1 MENYGY
7 LHREGPATWKRV
19 VGTAAAVFLGM
30 VLLVAAWAKAIDP
43 ESFIEQIRFEGL
55 DFLGLAAMVAYTAIV
70 IEVALGMALGLGIRR
85 WRVLAPTVA
94 LVLFFLFLTGR
105 AYWRFEQGLISEAE
119 SCGCFG
125 NLLARTPA
133 QAFWQDLFLLG
144 VPLVLSFVGLS
155 KGERRSPRIRLALV
169 GVTAVAAL
177 ILALKAPELPLD
189 DLATRLRPG
198 IEVGE
203 LCAGRPDSPEWIC
216 LDTLIAD
223 LDRGRH
229 WVVITG
235 LEEESFLAAV
245 PRLNETALAGEETR
259 LWVVSSAAPETIAN
273 FSWTQAPAFDVREA
287 PKAMLRPLHRK
298 LPRSFLVEDG
308 VVMETW
314 SGLPPE
320 AI

>member
-7 LHREGPATWKRV
+7 LHHEGPATWKQV
-19 VGTAAAVFLGM
+19 VGIAAAVFLGM
-30 VLLVAAWAKAIDP
+30 VLLVAAWSKAIDP
-43 ESFIEQIRFEGL
+43 ESFVEQIRFEGL
-55 DFLGLAAMVAYTAIV
+55 DFFGLAAMVAYIAIV

-85 WRVLAPTVA
+85 WWVLAPTIA
-94 LVLFFLFLTGR
+94 LVLFFLCLTGR
-105 AYWRFEQGLISEAE
+105 AYWRFEQGLITEADN
-119 SCGCFG
+119 CGCFG

-144 VPLVLSFVGLS
+144 VPLLLSFVGLK
-155 KGERRSPRIRLALV
+155 KGERRVPRFRLALV
-169 GVTAVAAL
+169 GITTVAAL
-177 ILALKAPELPLD
+177 ILALEAPELPLD

-198 IEVGE
+198 VEVGE
-203 LCAGRPDSPEWIC
+203 LCAGRPDSAEWIC
-216 LDTLIAD
+216 LDTLIAN

-229 WVVITG
+229 WVVVSG

-245 PRLNETALAGEETR
+245 PQLNETTLAGKETQ
-259 LWVVSSAAPETIAN
+259 LWVVSSAAPETLAN
-273 FSWTQAPAFDVREA
+273 FMWTQAPAFDVREA
-287 PKAMLRPLHRK
+287 PEAMLRPLHRQ

>member
-1 MENYGY
+1 MSDYGY
-7 LHREGPATWKRV
+7 LHHEGPATWKQV
-19 VGTAAAVFLGM
+19 VGTGAAVVLGI
-30 VLLVAAWAKAIDP
+30 VFLVAAWGKAIDP
-43 ESFIEQIRFEGL
+43 ESFFEQIRFEGL
-55 DFLGLAAMVAYTAIV
+55 DVFGLAGMVALVAIGL
-70 IEVALGMALGLGIRR
+70 EVALGMALALGIRR
-85 WRVLAPTVA
+85 WWVLAPTVA
-94 LVLFFLFLTGR
+94 LVLFFLCLTGR
-105 AYWRFEQGLISEAE
+105 AYWRFEQGLITEADN
-119 SCGCFG
+119 CGCFG

-144 VPLVLSFVGLS
+144 IPLLLSFVGWP
-155 KGERRSPRIRLALV
+155 KGERRVPRFRLALV
-169 GVTAVAAL
+169 GVTTVAAL

-198 IEVGE
+198 VEVGG
-203 LCAGRPDSPEWIC
+203 LCAGRPGSPERIC

-223 LDRGRH
+223 LDHGRH

-235 LEEESFLAAV
+235 LEEESFLAAL
-245 PRLNETALAGEETR
+245 PQLNEKALAGGETR

-273 FSWTQAPAFDVREA
+273 FSWTQAPAFEVREA
-287 PKAMLRPLHRK
+287 PEAMLRPLHRQ

-308 VVMETW
+308 VVMETR